1 MRDDHSPAA
10 PSGEAQ
16 EAASLLRSTYTIRE
30 RCKQLLERARAG
42 DSRWFTVDDGALPT
56 AAREVADLTRK
67 RFPKGHIPL
76 HSRWR
81 HMEAGGV
88 DRKAELERML
98 GDVPNAVRGEAMWDL
113 AFVSVL
119 LDAGAG
125 PDWSYVEP
133 ATGKTFTRSEGLA
146 VACFHAFTSGMFSS
160 DMDHPLRVDGAGL
173 RGLLTDHLA
182 SAFQVRPN
190 NPLVGLEGRA
200 ILLRRFGE
208 AMQERPEVFGEEV
221 PRPSGIYTQILA
233 PAPSVPQTADVA
245 AHDILS
251 QILISCSGIW
261 PTANEIDGIPL
272 GDCWR
277 HEAVRGEGLSDGW
290 VPFHK
295 LSQWLTYSLLE
306 PVVWSGV
313 HLRGV
318 DALTALAEYR
328 NGGLLMDTGVLRLRD
343 PAMAAQTWQPGDEII
358 VEWRAMTVSLLD
370 ELAVHVRKLM
380 HLDAEHLPLACVLE
394 GGTWAAGRELAQR
407 ERAGLPPLKVASDGT
422 LF

>member
-1 MRDDHSPAA
+1 MSDTHSPAA
-10 PSGEAQ
+10 PSEAAQ
-16 EAASLLRSTYTIRE
+16 EAASLLRSTYTVRE
-30 RCKQLLERARAG
+30 RCNQLLERARAG
-42 DSRWFTVDDGALPT
+42 ESRWFTVDDAALPN
-56 AAREVADLTRK
+56 AAQVVAELTRK

-81 HMEAGGV
+81 HLEAGGV
-88 DRKAELERML
+88 DRKAQLEHLL
-98 GDVPNAVRGEAMWDL
+98 GDVNHATRAEAMWDL

-133 ATGKTFTRSEGLA
+133 ATGQTFTRSEGLA
-146 VACFHAFTSGMFSS
+146 VASFHAFTSGMFSS
-160 DMDHPLRVDGAGL
+160 DPNHPLRVDADGL
-173 RGLLTDHLA
+173 RALVTDHLA
-182 SAFQVRPN
+182 SAFQVRAN

-208 AMQERPEVFGEEV
+208 AMQEQPEAFGQEV
-221 PRPSGIYTQILA
+221 QRPSGLYAQLFA
-233 PAPSVPQTADVA
+233 PGPDVAYTADAVVQ
-245 AHDILS
+245 DILS
-251 QILISCSGIW
+251 IILMTCSGIW
-261 PTANEIDGIPL
+261 PTSSFIEGIPL

-277 HEAVRGEGLSDGW
+277 HPAVRGEGLSDGW

-306 PVVWSGV
+306 PVAWSGV
-313 HLRGV
+313 QLRGV

-343 PAMAAQTWQPGDEII
+343 PAMATQTWQPGDEIV

-380 HLDAEHLPLACVLE
+380 HLDAERLPLACVLE

-407 ERAGLPPLKVASDGT
+407 ERGGLPPLKVASDGT